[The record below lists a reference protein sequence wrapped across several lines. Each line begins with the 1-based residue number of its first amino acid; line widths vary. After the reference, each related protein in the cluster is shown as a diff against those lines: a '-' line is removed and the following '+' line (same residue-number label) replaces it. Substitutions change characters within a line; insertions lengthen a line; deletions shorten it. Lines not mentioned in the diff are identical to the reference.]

1 VSLRLAVWLLRH
13 RRARLERQIVHCPP
27 GVTGGTCGG
36 RFDRRL
42 SGELDRIIIALEA
55 LAGGR

>member
-1 VSLRLAVWLLRH
+1 MSLRLAVWLLRH
-13 RRARLERQIVHCPP
+13 RRARLERQIVH
-27 GVTGGTCGG
+27 CGG